1 MSNTQSGFEPPV
13 ANAGNIP
20 PKKSGNK
27 LWLFGGIG
35 CLLLSLLCVGGIAI
49 VAYTASGP
57 IMAAMAEIGAGEALI
72 QSSPEVQEEIG
83 TPITVTRKATDNNN
97 QTMIVKGDVSGPE
110 GSGTYSVEL
119 SLEATEEGISFETK
133 SITVDVNGKTIEVED
148 DLGDIEDLID
158 MGDMGEVD
166 ELEVVPEPT
175 P

>member
-1 MSNTQSGFEPPV
+1 MSNIQSGFEPPV

-49 VAYTASGP
+49 LAYTASGP
-57 IMAAMAEIGAGEALI
+57 IMAAMGEIGAGEALI
-72 QSSPEVQEEIG
+72 QSSPEVQQEVG
-83 TPITVTRKATDNNN
+83 TPVSVRRTATDSNN
-97 QTMIVKGDVSGPE
+97 QTMIVKGEVSGPD
-110 GSGTYSVEL
+110 GSGTYTVEL
-119 SLEATEEGISFETK
+119 SLEATEEGISFKTD
-133 SITVDVNGKTIEVED
+133 SITVDVDGKTIEVED

-158 MGDMGEVD
+158 MGEVD
-166 ELEVVPEPT
+166 EFEVVPQPT